1 MWGFQAAG
9 AAPLVLGHPVDHP
22 ETIATAIRIGNPAS
36 WEQAIAARLVTRG
49 SSEQE
54 ALLVPKVALAC
65 FQASYERWV
74 RDPGQD
80 LPALVDESYAA
91 LAGLAG

>member
-1 MWGFQAAG
+1 VA
-9 AAPLVLGHPVDHP
+9 
-22 ETIATAIRIGNPAS
+22 
-36 WEQAIAARLVTRG
+36 RG

-65 FQASYERWV
+65 FQTAYERWV

-80 LPALVDESYAA
+80 LPALVDESFAA
-91 LAGLAG
+91 LSGVTG

>member
-1 MWGFQAAG
+1 MAA
-9 AAPLVLGHPVDHP
+9 AVVLVTSPSSWRKHVGRVSQPP
-22 ETIATAIRIGNPAS
+22 SRRWTAT
-36 WEQAIAARLVTRG
+36 RLVAMG

-65 FQASYERWV
+65 FQAAYERWV

-80 LPALVDESYAA
+80 LPDLVDESFAA
-91 LAGLAG
+91 LAGLTG

>member
-1 MWGFQAAG
+1 M
-9 AAPLVLGHPVDHP
+9 PREPDH
-22 ETIATAIRIGNPAS
+22 ATVGRRPSAWWPG
-36 WEQAIAARLVTRG
+36 G

-65 FQASYERWV
+65 FQTAYERRV

-80 LPALVDESYAA
+80 LPALVDESFAA
-91 LAGLAG
+91 LSGLTG

>member
-1 MWGFQAAG
+1 VAG
-9 AAPLVLGHPVDHP
+9 QRRAPGAQDH
-22 ETIATAIRIGNPAS
+22 ATVGRRPT
-36 WEQAIAARLVTRG
+36 RLVARG

-65 FQASYERWV
+65 FQTAYERWV

-80 LPALVDESYAA
+80 LPALVDESFAA
-91 LAGLAG
+91 LSGLTG

>member
-1 MWGFQAAG
+1 MPRGPRPCGGRTPTDPPGGQ
-9 AAPLVLGHPVDHP
+9 
-22 ETIATAIRIGNPAS
+22 
-36 WEQAIAARLVTRG
+36 G

-65 FQASYERWV
+65 FQTAYERWV

-80 LPALVDESYAA
+80 LPALVDESFAA
-91 LAGLAG
+91 LSGLTG